1 MKRRNAQFG
10 AALRLALRVALPSA
24 ALLLGRCPVRAQ
36 DDAAAFQLPD
46 LPLLYFD
53 LLCFAGDQTKQSR
66 LDAYVEVP
74 YEDLH
79 FSRDNDVFYSSYDV
93 TVDVTDS
100 LNKLVT
106 EKIWTEKVETKEYE
120 ETISP
125 HAGNLSQK
133 SFLLPPG
140 TYNVTIQ
147 VSDNDTKKT
156 TRGQRKVTVRDFA
169 NPPFCMSD
177 IMLVNRLGT
186 DKDKKVVYPN
196 ISGNVANLSDGFY
209 LFFELYDRVGADSA
223 RIVVNIGNARGDT
236 VQRDT
241 SAQHVGGERKPLFV
255 KVDGS
260 RLGAGEYTVESV
272 VTPLGGTGGGRTPLP
287 RAAALRAFTIHWRGV
302 PVSITDLDLA
312 IDELQYITDK
322 DKIDEMKK
330 STPAEKREMFREFWK
345 KKDPTP
351 GTERNELM
359 EEYYN
364 RVAYAN
370 KHFSHYV
377 DGWKTDMGMVYIIF
391 GPASNIERHPFDI
404 DARPYEVWTY
414 YELNREFIF
423 IDATGFGDYR
433 LQTPIWDV
441 WRTRPR

>member
-1 MKRRNAQFG
+1 VKRTLAHRTNA
-10 AALRLALRVALPSA
+10 LLLAFRIALPA
-24 ALLLGRCPVRAQ
+24 ALLLWGRCPALSQ
-36 DDAAAFQLPD
+36 DDSPTFQLPD
-46 LPLLYFD
+46 VPQLYFD
-53 LLCFAGDQTKQSR
+53 LLCFAADQSKESR
-66 LDAYVEVP
+66 LDVYVEVP

-79 FSRDNDVFYSSYDV
+79 FARDNDVFYSSYDV
-93 TVDVTDS
+93 TVDVNDS

-106 EKIWTEKVETKEYE
+106 EKIWTEKVETKEYDE
-120 ETISP
+120 SISP

-140 TYNVTIQ
+140 TYEVTVQ

-156 TRGQRKVTVRDFA
+156 TRGRRKLTVRDFA
-169 NPPFCMSD
+169 APPVCMSD
-177 IMLVNRLGT
+177 IMLVNRLAT
-186 DKDKKVVYPN
+186 DKEKKVVYPN
-196 ISGNVANLSDGFY
+196 ISANVANLSAGFY
-209 LFFELYDRVGADSA
+209 VFFELYNRLGADSA
-223 RIVVNIGNARGDT
+223 RIIMNTLNARGDT

-241 SAQHVGGERKPLFV
+241 STQALGAERKPLFV
-255 KVDGS
+255 KIDGS
-260 RLGAGEYTVESV
+260 RLGAGEYTLGADAA
-272 VTPLGGTGGGRTPLP
+272 PFGLKGGTAVPP
-287 RAAALRAFTIHWRGV
+287 VHAAALRAFTVHWRGV

-330 STPAEKREMFREFWK
+330 APAADKRELFREFWK

-351 GTERNELM
+351 NTERNELM

-377 DGWKTDMGMVYIIF
+377 DGWKTDMGMVHIIF
-391 GPASNIERHPFDI
+391 GPPSNIERHPFDI
-404 DARPYEVWTY
+404 DSKPYEVWTY
-414 YELNREFIF
+414 YDLNREFIF
-423 IDATGFGDYR
+423 VDATGFGDYR